1 MQFLKKVSSY
11 FFVRFMI
18 KNELKTCKFLLAWTI
33 ISVSLEHLRE
43 SCHTWATSWPDI
55 ELHGTLDYSVWSNEQ
70 VKLPQILWFVAHFAF
85 EVTLVRF
92 CMLFV

>member
-1 MQFLKKVSSY
+1 MQIFQKVSSY
-11 FFVRFMI
+11 FLILFMI
-18 KNELKTCKFLLAWTI
+18 KNELKTCKSLLAWTI

-55 ELHGTLDYSVWSNEQ
+55 ELHGTLDYSVWSNEL
-70 VKLPQILWFVAHFAF
+70 VKLPQILWFVAHLAF

-92 CMLFV
+92 WMLFA